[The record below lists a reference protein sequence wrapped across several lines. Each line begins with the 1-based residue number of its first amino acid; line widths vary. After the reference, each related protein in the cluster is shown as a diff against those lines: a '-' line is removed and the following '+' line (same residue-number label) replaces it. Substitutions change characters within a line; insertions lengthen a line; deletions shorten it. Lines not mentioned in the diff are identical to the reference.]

1 MNEEIETSYL
11 VDPVAEFDPESIVN
25 KFRDFR
31 DRSKRKFAD
40 NYDKMRKDRD
50 FLNGETQW
58 TTADGRHVSSKRN
71 RMLLNVMGNS
81 CNAVVNQ
88 YSLYGF
94 SPYTGNPDDDRMLDT
109 LQKRGSNG
117 VCDSEALKNSVSL
130 GLGVMAMGTDKQGVP
145 CVYAINDFDRCILD
159 PESQDL
165 DGEDMVE
172 GALIDYRGK
181 RWVELNYGPE
191 FVPGDRE
198 KNIVQCPKDL
208 VPIITY
214 FVLEEEG
221 CHVYTLVNNQAMDGG
236 LLPLDR
242 IPIVPVYGERWFDNE
257 GDLHWGGIVNK
268 ARAIQ
273 KLVNLSVTQL
283 AERLSLSPKPQW
295 MGTVEAFK
303 GLDKYYKDAGTGNNP
318 ILPYNR
324 KSADQKETLEPPQR
338 FDNTV
343 QYQDLSG
350 VIGNTLSIMGTVT
363 GVDAHGLID
372 QNTMKTATE
381 VSYAA
386 EAYSTNIRHYM
397 VHLQASMK
405 ALWSMVAKM
414 VGIEGQVSICQGPI
428 EWMGLKQ
435 ARAEIVQLIQV
446 AEPNQKPALIDAL
459 IQTYPDN
466 PTMANLYAALHAVQ
480 APTPMEAQMQQTV
493 ELMKQKIDQDTQT
506 IQQLDQKCKEYEQLM
521 RDQKAQRELEITKMQ
536 LGHQYEMENE
546 ILKAQLSGNVEAD
559 KAAIETQ
566 REANR
571 LESEAMSQAIKLDG
585 EKKKLALQ
593 DAKDRMELGKKAMLD
608 RIAVE
613 SAKLRASQ
621 QAQQAQ
627 QQPYQEKK
635 DGEE

>member
-109 LQKRGSNG
+109 LQKRGSNS

-198 KNIVQCPKDL
+198 KNIVQCPRDL

-221 CHVYTLVNNQAMDGG
+221 CHVYTLVNNNAIDGG
-236 LLPLDR
+236 ILPLDR

-435 ARAEIVQLIQV
+435 ARAEIVQLMQV

-466 PTMANLYAALHAVQ
+466 PTMANLYASLHAIQ

-521 RDQKAQRELEITKMQ
+521 RDQKAQRELEITKLQ
-536 LGHQYEMENE
+536 LEHQYDMENE

-621 QAQQAQ
+621 QAQQ
-627 QQPYQEKK
+627 QPSQEKK

>member
-50 FLNGETQW
+50 FLNGDTQW

-208 VPIITY
+208 VPIVTY

-221 CHVYTLVNNQAMDGG
+221 CHVYTLVNNNAIDGG

-435 ARAEIVQLIQV
+435 ARSEIVQLMQV

-466 PTMANLYAALHAVQ
+466 PTMAKLYAALHAIQ

-521 RDQKAQRELEITKMQ
+521 RDQKAQRELEITKLQ
-536 LGHQYEMENE
+536 LEHQYDMENE

-621 QAQQAQ
+621 QAQQ
-627 QQPYQEKK
+627 QPSQEKK
-635 DGEE
+635 YGEE

>member
-1 MNEEIETSYL
+1 
-11 VDPVAEFDPESIVN
+11 
-25 KFRDFR
+25 
-31 DRSKRKFAD
+31 
-40 NYDKMRKDRD
+40 
-50 FLNGETQW
+50 
-58 TTADGRHVSSKRN
+58 
-71 RMLLNVMGNS
+71 
-81 CNAVVNQ
+81 
-88 YSLYGF
+88 
-94 SPYTGNPDDDRMLDT
+94 
-109 LQKRGSNG
+109 
-117 VCDSEALKNSVSL
+117 
-130 GLGVMAMGTDKQGVP
+130 
-145 CVYAINDFDRCILD
+145 
-159 PESQDL
+159 
-165 DGEDMVE
+165 
-172 GALIDYRGK
+172 
-181 RWVELNYGPE
+181 
-191 FVPGDRE
+191 
-198 KNIVQCPKDL
+198 
-208 VPIITY
+208 
-214 FVLEEEG
+214 
-221 CHVYTLVNNQAMDGG
+221 
-236 LLPLDR
+236 
-242 IPIVPVYGERWFDNE
+242 
-257 GDLHWGGIVNK
+257 
-268 ARAIQ
+268 
-273 KLVNLSVTQL
+273 
-283 AERLSLSPKPQW
+283 
-295 MGTVEAFK
+295 
-303 GLDKYYKDAGTGNNP
+303 
-318 ILPYNR
+318 
-324 KSADQKETLEPPQR
+324 
-338 FDNTV
+338 
-343 QYQDLSG
+343 
-350 VIGNTLSIMGTVT
+350 MGTVT

-466 PTMANLYAALHAVQ
+466 PTMAKLYAALHAVQ

-521 RDQKAQRELEITKMQ
+521 RDQKAQRELEITKLQ
-536 LGHQYEMENE
+536 LEHQYDMENE

-621 QAQQAQ
+621 QAQQ
-627 QQPYQEKK
+627 QPPQDEKAS
-635 DGEE
+635 

>member
-109 LQKRGSNG
+109 LQKRGSNS

-145 CVYAINDFDRCILD
+145 CIYAINDFDRCILD

-198 KNIVQCPKDL
+198 KNIVQCPRDL
-208 VPIITY
+208 VPIVTY

-221 CHVYTLVNNQAMDGG
+221 CHVYTLVNNQAKDGG
-236 LLPLDR
+236 ILPLDR

-435 ARAEIVQLIQV
+435 ARAEIVQIMQV

-466 PTMANLYAALHAVQ
+466 PTMAKLYASLHAIQ

-521 RDQKAQRELEITKMQ
+521 RDQKAQRELEITKLQ
-536 LGHQYEMENE
+536 LEHQYDMENE

-621 QAQQAQ
+621 QAQQ
-627 QQPYQEKK
+627 QPSQEKK
-635 DGEE
+635 DDEE

>member
-198 KNIVQCPKDL
+198 KNIVQCPRDL

-221 CHVYTLVNNQAMDGG
+221 CHVYTLVNNQAIDGG

-435 ARAEIVQLIQV
+435 ARAEIVQLMQV

-466 PTMANLYAALHAVQ
+466 PTMAKLYASLHAIQ

-521 RDQKAQRELEITKMQ
+521 RDQKAQRELEITKLQ
-536 LGHQYEMENE
+536 LEHQYDMENE

-621 QAQQAQ
+621 QAQQ
-627 QQPYQEKK
+627 QPSQDEKVS
-635 DGEE
+635 

>member
-109 LQKRGSNG
+109 LQKRGSNN

-181 RWVELNYGPE
+181 RWVELNYGQE

-198 KNIVQCPKDL
+198 KNIVQCPRDL

-221 CHVYTLVNNQAMDGG
+221 CHVYTLVNNNAIDGG

-435 ARAEIVQLIQV
+435 ARAEIVQLMQV

-466 PTMANLYAALHAVQ
+466 PTMAKLYASLHAIQ

-521 RDQKAQRELEITKMQ
+521 RDQKAQRELEITKLQ
-536 LGHQYEMENE
+536 LEHQYDMENE

-621 QAQQAQ
+621 QAQQ
-627 QQPYQEKK
+627 QPFQEKK
-635 DGEE
+635 DDEE

>member
-1 MNEEIETSYL
+1 M
-11 VDPVAEFDPESIVN
+11 
-25 KFRDFR
+25 
-31 DRSKRKFAD
+31 
-40 NYDKMRKDRD
+40 
-50 FLNGETQW
+50 
-58 TTADGRHVSSKRN
+58 
-71 RMLLNVMGNS
+71 
-81 CNAVVNQ
+81 
-88 YSLYGF
+88 
-94 SPYTGNPDDDRMLDT
+94 
-109 LQKRGSNG
+109 
-117 VCDSEALKNSVSL
+117 
-130 GLGVMAMGTDKQGVP
+130 
-145 CVYAINDFDRCILD
+145 
-159 PESQDL
+159 
-165 DGEDMVE
+165 
-172 GALIDYRGK
+172 
-181 RWVELNYGPE
+181 
-191 FVPGDRE
+191 
-198 KNIVQCPKDL
+198 
-208 VPIITY
+208 
-214 FVLEEEG
+214 
-221 CHVYTLVNNQAMDGG
+221 
-236 LLPLDR
+236 
-242 IPIVPVYGERWFDNE
+242 PVYGERWFDNE

-435 ARAEIVQLIQV
+435 ARAEIVQLMQV
-446 AEPNQKPALIDAL
+446 AEPNQKSALIDAL

-466 PTMANLYAALHAVQ
+466 PTMAKLYASLHAIQ

-521 RDQKAQRELEITKMQ
+521 RDQKAQRELEITKLQ
-536 LGHQYEMENE
+536 LEHQYDMENE

-621 QAQQAQ
+621 QTQ
-627 QQPYQEKK
+627 QQPSQDEK
-635 DGEE
+635 DS

>member
-198 KNIVQCPKDL
+198 KNIVQCPRDL

-221 CHVYTLVNNQAMDGG
+221 CHVYTLVNNNAIDGG

-435 ARAEIVQLIQV
+435 ARAEIVQLMQV

-466 PTMANLYAALHAVQ
+466 PTMAKLYASLHAIQ

-521 RDQKAQRELEITKMQ
+521 RDQKAQRELEITKLQ
-536 LGHQYEMENE
+536 LEHQYDMENE

-621 QAQQAQ
+621 QAQQ
-627 QQPYQEKK
+627 QPFQEKK
-635 DGEE
+635 DDEE

>member
-198 KNIVQCPKDL
+198 KNIVQCPRDL

-221 CHVYTLVNNQAMDGG
+221 CHVYTLVNNQAIDGG

-466 PTMANLYAALHAVQ
+466 PTMAKLYASLHAIQ

-521 RDQKAQRELEITKMQ
+521 RDQKAQRELEITKLQ
-536 LGHQYEMENE
+536 LEHQYDMENE

-621 QAQQAQ
+621 QAQQQ
-627 QQPYQEKK
+627 HSQEKK
-635 DGEE
+635 DDEE

>member
-109 LQKRGSNG
+109 LQKRGSNS

-198 KNIVQCPKDL
+198 KNIVQCPRDL

-221 CHVYTLVNNQAMDGG
+221 CHVYTLVNNQAIDGG

-466 PTMANLYAALHAVQ
+466 PTMAKLYASLHAIQ

-521 RDQKAQRELEITKMQ
+521 RDQKAQRELEITKLQ
-536 LGHQYEMENE
+536 LEHQYDMENE

-621 QAQQAQ
+621 QAQQ
-627 QQPYQEKK
+627 QPSQDEKAS
-635 DGEE
+635 

>member
-198 KNIVQCPKDL
+198 KNIVQCPRDL
-208 VPIITY
+208 VPIVTY

-221 CHVYTLVNNQAMDGG
+221 CHVYTLVNNQAIDGG

-466 PTMANLYAALHAVQ
+466 PTMAKLYAALHAVQ

-521 RDQKAQRELEITKMQ
+521 RDQKAQRELEITKLQ
-536 LGHQYEMENE
+536 LEHQYDMENE

-593 DAKDRMELGKKAMLD
+593 DAKDRMELGKKAILD

-621 QAQQAQ
+621 QAQQ
-627 QQPYQEKK
+627 QPSQEKK

>member
-198 KNIVQCPKDL
+198 KNIVQCPRDL

-221 CHVYTLVNNQAMDGG
+221 CHVYTLVNNQAIDGG

-268 ARAIQ
+268 ARTIQ

-324 KSADQKETLEPPQR
+324 KSADQKEVLEPPQR

-435 ARAEIVQLIQV
+435 ARAEIVQLMQV

-466 PTMANLYAALHAVQ
+466 PTMAKLYASLHAIQ

-521 RDQKAQRELEITKMQ
+521 RDQKAQRELEITKLQ
-536 LGHQYEMENE
+536 LEHQYDMENE

-621 QAQQAQ
+621 QAQQ
-627 QQPYQEKK
+627 QPSQEKK
-635 DGEE
+635 DDEE

>member
-165 DGEDMVE
+165 DGEDQVE

-198 KNIVQCPKDL
+198 KNIVQCPRDL

-221 CHVYTLVNNQAMDGG
+221 CHVYTLVNNNAIDGG

-324 KSADQKETLEPPQR
+324 KSADQKETLEAPQR

-435 ARAEIVQLIQV
+435 ARAEIVQLMQM

-466 PTMANLYAALHAVQ
+466 PTMAKLYASLHAIQ

-521 RDQKAQRELEITKMQ
+521 RDQKAQRELEITKLQ
-536 LGHQYEMENE
+536 LEHQYDMENE

-621 QAQQAQ
+621 QAQQ
-627 QQPYQEKK
+627 QPSQEKK
-635 DGEE
+635 DDEE

>member
-198 KNIVQCPKDL
+198 KNIVQCPRDL

-221 CHVYTLVNNQAMDGG
+221 CHVYTLVNNQAIDGG

-466 PTMANLYAALHAVQ
+466 PTMAKLYASLHAIQ

-521 RDQKAQRELEITKMQ
+521 RDQKAQRELEITKLQ
-536 LGHQYEMENE
+536 LEHQYDMENE

-621 QAQQAQ
+621 QAQQ
-627 QQPYQEKK
+627 QPSQDEKAS
-635 DGEE
+635 

>member
-198 KNIVQCPKDL
+198 KNIVQCPRDL

-221 CHVYTLVNNQAMDGG
+221 CHVYTLVNNQAIDGG

-435 ARAEIVQLIQV
+435 ARAEIVQLMQV

-466 PTMANLYAALHAVQ
+466 PTMAKLYASLHAIQ

-521 RDQKAQRELEITKMQ
+521 RDQKAQRELEITKLQ
-536 LGHQYEMENE
+536 LEHQYDMENE

-621 QAQQAQ
+621 QAQQ
-627 QQPYQEKK
+627 QPPQEKK
-635 DGEE
+635 DDEE

>member
-88 YSLYGF
+88 YSLYSF

-109 LQKRGSNG
+109 LQKRGGNS

-198 KNIVQCPKDL
+198 KNIVQCPRDL

-221 CHVYTLVNNQAMDGG
+221 CHVYTLVNNQAIDGG

-435 ARAEIVQLIQV
+435 ARAEIVQLMQV

-466 PTMANLYAALHAVQ
+466 PTMAKLYASLHAIP

-521 RDQKAQRELEITKMQ
+521 RDQKAQRELEITKLQ
-536 LGHQYEMENE
+536 LEHQYDMENE

-621 QAQQAQ
+621 QAQQ
-627 QQPYQEKK
+627 QPSQEKK

>member
-109 LQKRGSNG
+109 LQKRGSNS

-198 KNIVQCPKDL
+198 KNIVQCPRDL

-221 CHVYTLVNNQAMDGG
+221 CHVYTLVNNQAIDGG

-435 ARAEIVQLIQV
+435 ARAEIVQLMQV

-466 PTMANLYAALHAVQ
+466 PTMAKLYASLHAIQ

-521 RDQKAQRELEITKMQ
+521 RDQKAQRELEITKLQ
-536 LGHQYEMENE
+536 LEHQYDMENE

-621 QAQQAQ
+621 QAQQ
-627 QQPYQEKK
+627 QPSQDEKAS
-635 DGEE
+635 

>member
-165 DGEDMVE
+165 DGEDQVE

-198 KNIVQCPKDL
+198 KNIVQCPRDL
-208 VPIITY
+208 VPIVTY

-221 CHVYTLVNNQAMDGG
+221 CHVYTLVNNNAIDGG

-466 PTMANLYAALHAVQ
+466 PTMAKLYASLHAIQ

-521 RDQKAQRELEITKMQ
+521 RDQKAQRELEITKLQ
-536 LGHQYEMENE
+536 LEHQYDMENE

-621 QAQQAQ
+621 QQQ
-627 QQPYQEKK
+627 QQPSQDEKAS
-635 DGEE
+635 

>member
-58 TTADGRHVSSKRN
+58 TNADGRHVSSKRN

-94 SPYTGNPDDDRMLDT
+94 SPYTGNPDEDRMLDT

-130 GLGVMAMGTDKQGVP
+130 GLGVMAMGTDKQGIP

-198 KNIVQCPKDL
+198 KNIVQCPRDL
-208 VPIITY
+208 IPIITY

-221 CHVYTLVNNQAMDGG
+221 CHVYTLVNNNAIDGG
-236 LLPLDR
+236 ILPLDR

-435 ARAEIVQLIQV
+435 ARAEIVQLMQV

-466 PTMANLYAALHAVQ
+466 PTMAKLYASLHATQ

-521 RDQKAQRELEITKMQ
+521 RDQKAQRELEITKLQ
-536 LGHQYEMENE
+536 LGHQYDMENE

-621 QAQQAQ
+621 QAQQ
-627 QQPYQEKK
+627 QPSQENK

>member
-109 LQKRGSNG
+109 LQKRGSNS

-198 KNIVQCPKDL
+198 KNIVQCPRDL

-221 CHVYTLVNNQAMDGG
+221 CHVYTLVNNQAIDGG

-435 ARAEIVQLIQV
+435 ARAEIVQLMQV

-466 PTMANLYAALHAVQ
+466 PTMAKLYASLHAIQ

-521 RDQKAQRELEITKMQ
+521 RDQKAQRELEITKLQ
-536 LGHQYEMENE
+536 LEHQYDMENE

-621 QAQQAQ
+621 QAQQ
-627 QQPYQEKK
+627 QPPQEKK
-635 DGEE
+635 DDEE

>member
-1 MNEEIETSYL
+1 MNEEITTSYL

-94 SPYTGNPDDDRMLDT
+94 SPYTGNPDDDKMLDT

-130 GLGVMAMGTDKQGVP
+130 GLGVMAMGTDKQGIP

-221 CHVYTLVNNQAMDGG
+221 CHVYTLVNNQAIDGG

-324 KSADQKETLEPPQR
+324 NSADQKETLEAPPR

-466 PTMANLYAALHAVQ
+466 PTMAKLYAALHAVQ

-521 RDQKAQRELEITKMQ
+521 RDQKAQRELEITKLQ
-536 LGHQYEMENE
+536 LEHQYDMENE

-621 QAQQAQ
+621 QAQQ
-627 QQPYQEKK
+627 QPSQDEKAS
-635 DGEE
+635 

>member
-40 NYDKMRKDRD
+40 NYDKMRNDRD

-94 SPYTGNPDDDRMLDT
+94 SPYTGNPDDDKMLDT

-130 GLGVMAMGTDKQGVP
+130 GLGVMAMGTDKQGIP

-159 PESQDL
+159 PESQEL

-221 CHVYTLVNNQAMDGG
+221 CHVYTLVNNQAIDGG

-466 PTMANLYAALHAVQ
+466 PTMAKLYAALHAIQ

-521 RDQKAQRELEITKMQ
+521 RDQKAQRELEITKLQ

-621 QAQQAQ
+621 QAQQ
-627 QQPYQEKK
+627 QPYQEKK
-635 DGEE
+635 DVEE

>member
-198 KNIVQCPKDL
+198 KNIVQCPRDL
-208 VPIITY
+208 VPIVTY

-221 CHVYTLVNNQAMDGG
+221 CHVYTLVNNQAIDGG

-435 ARAEIVQLIQV
+435 ARAEIVQLMQV

-466 PTMANLYAALHAVQ
+466 PTMAKLYAALHAVQ

-521 RDQKAQRELEITKMQ
+521 RDQKAQRELEITKLQ
-536 LGHQYEMENE
+536 LEHQYDMENE

-621 QAQQAQ
+621 QAQQ
-627 QQPYQEKK
+627 QPSQEKK

>member
-165 DGEDMVE
+165 DGEDQVE

-221 CHVYTLVNNQAMDGG
+221 CHVYTLVNNNAIDGG

-324 KSADQKETLEPPQR
+324 KSADQKETLEAPQR

-435 ARAEIVQLIQV
+435 ARAEIVQLMSV

-466 PTMANLYAALHAVQ
+466 PTMAKLYASLHAIQ

-521 RDQKAQRELEITKMQ
+521 RDQKAQRELEITKLQ
-536 LGHQYEMENE
+536 LEHQYDMENE

-621 QAQQAQ
+621 QAQQ
-627 QQPYQEKK
+627 QPSQDEK
-635 DGEE
+635 DS

>member
-198 KNIVQCPKDL
+198 KNIVQCPRDL

-221 CHVYTLVNNQAMDGG
+221 CHVYTLVNNQAIDGG

-435 ARAEIVQLIQV
+435 ARAEIVQLMQV
-446 AEPNQKPALIDAL
+446 AEPNQKAALIDAL
-459 IQTYPDN
+459 VQTYPDN
-466 PTMANLYAALHAVQ
+466 PTMAKLYAALHAVQ

-521 RDQKAQRELEITKMQ
+521 RDQKAQRELEITKLQ
-536 LGHQYEMENE
+536 LEHQYDMENE

-621 QAQQAQ
+621 QAQQ
-627 QQPYQEKK
+627 QPSVDEKAS
-635 DGEE
+635 